1 MARYFL
7 GADVG
12 SSQTRLLITDDRG
25 QPCGYG
31 ESGAGNHE
39 VVGYAGL
46 SAALLQA
53 AGRAL
58 ALAGLQPNQID
69 GAGFGV
75 SGYDWPSERQPTL
88 DAIAALGL
96 DAPLEVVNDAILGIL
111 AGSPDG
117 WGVAVVSG
125 SGCNC
130 RAWDAQRRRE
140 GKVTGSGLWLG
151 EGAGASDLVA
161 KALQTVAHAWTRRG
175 PPTRLTQAFLE
186 HTGAASPEDLLD
198 GLVNRRLSLQ
208 ADAAPLVFQVAAGG
222 DAVAIDVIRWAG
234 RELGELACCVI
245 RQVGFEELE
254 FDVVLMGSM
263 FEGGPMLVEPLRRR
277 LLELAPKARLRRL
290 SAPPVVG
297 AVLLG
302 MEAAGLPPSREVRH
316 ALLHTRLPSL
326 PVNSQNGF

>member
-1 MARYFL
+1 MAGYFL

-12 SSQTRLLITDDRG
+12 SSKTRVLIADERG

-39 VVGYAGL
+39 VVGYPGL
-46 SAALLQA
+46 SAALHLA

-58 ALAGLQPNQID
+58 NQAGLRPNQID

-88 DAIAALGL
+88 DAIAALQL
-96 DAPLEVVNDAILGIL
+96 DGPLEAVNDAVLGIL
-111 AGSPDG
+111 AGTPDG
-117 WGVAVVSG
+117 WGVALVSG

-130 RAWDAQRRRE
+130 RGWDAQRRFE
-140 GKVTGSGLWLG
+140 GRVTGSGMWLG

-161 KALQTVAHAWTRRG
+161 RGLQAVAHQWTRRG
-175 PPTRLTQAFLE
+175 PPTRLTEVFLE
-186 HTGAASPEDLLD
+186 TTGAANLEDLLE
-198 GLVNRRLSLQ
+198 GLINGRLSL
-208 ADAAPLVFQVAAGG
+208 DGEAAPLVFQAAQDGDPVAE
-222 DAVAIDVIRWAG
+222 DVIRWAG

-245 RQVGFEELE
+245 RQMGFESLE
-254 FDVVLMGSM
+254 FDLVMMGSM
-263 FEGGPMLVEPLRRR
+263 FDGGSMLVEPMRQLV
-277 LLELAPKARLRRL
+277 LGLAPQARLRRL

-302 MEAAGLPPSREVRH
+302 MEATGLVPSPKVRQ
-316 ALLHTRLPSL
+316 ALITARL
-326 PVNSQNGF
+326 

>member
-1 MARYFL
+1 MAAYFL

-12 SSQTRLLITDDRG
+12 SSKTRLLIADEHG

-39 VVGYAGL
+39 VVGYSGL
-46 SAALLQA
+46 SAALRQA
-53 AGRAL
+53 AGQAL
-58 ALAGLQPNQID
+58 DLAGLRPNQID

-88 DAIAALGL
+88 DAIAVLQL
-96 DAPLEVVNDAILGIL
+96 DAPLEAVNDAVLGIL
-111 AGSPDG
+111 AGTPDG
-117 WGVAVVSG
+117 WGVALVSG

-130 RAWDAQRRRE
+130 RGWDAQRHE
-140 GKVTGSGLWLG
+140 GRVTGSGMWLG

-161 KALQTVAHAWTRRG
+161 RAVQAVAHEWTRRG

-186 HTGAASPEDLLD
+186 TTGAVDLEDLLD
-198 GLVNRRLSLQ
+198 GLVNGRFSLNGEV
-208 ADAAPLVFQVAAGG
+208 APLVFQVAQDG
-222 DAVAIDVIRWAG
+222 DAVALEVIHWAS

-245 RQVGFEELE
+245 RQMGFEALE

-263 FEGGPMLVEPLRRR
+263 FDGGPMLIEPLRQ
-277 LLELAPKARLRRL
+277 LILGLAPRARLRRL

-302 MEAAGLPPSREVRH
+302 MEAAGLVPSREMRQT
-316 ALLHTRLPSL
+316 LMRLRLPFS
-326 PVNSQNGF
+326 NAGY

>member
-1 MARYFL
+1 MAGYFL

-12 SSQTRLLITDDRG
+12 SSKTRVLIADERG

-39 VVGYAGL
+39 LVGYSGL
-46 SAALLQA
+46 SAALRQA
-53 AGRAL
+53 AGQAL
-58 ALAGLQPNQID
+58 SLAGLLPHQVA

-88 DAIAALGL
+88 DAIAALEL
-96 DAPLEVVNDAILGIL
+96 DSPLEAVNDAVLGIL
-111 AGSPDG
+111 AGTPDG
-117 WGVAVVSG
+117 WGVVIVSG

-130 RAWDAQRRRE
+130 RGWDAQRRRE
-140 GKVTGSGLWLG
+140 GRVTGSGMWLG

-161 KALQTVAHAWTRRG
+161 RAVQAVAHQWTLRG

-186 HTGAASPEDLLD
+186 TTGAASPEELLD
-198 GLVNRRLSLQ
+198 GLVNGRLSLEGE
-208 ADAAPLVFQVAAGG
+208 AAPLVFQVAQDG
-222 DAVAIDVIRWAG
+222 DPVAMDVIRWAG

-245 RQVGFEELE
+245 RQMGFEEQE
-254 FDVVLMGSM
+254 FDLVMMGSM
-263 FEGGPMLVEPLRRR
+263 FGGGPVLIEPMRQVILS
-277 LLELAPKARLRRL
+277 LAPRARLRRL

-302 MEAAGLPPSREVRH
+302 MEAAGLAPSRKVRQ
-316 ALLHTRLPSL
+316 ALIAARL
-326 PVNSQNGF
+326 

>member
-1 MARYFL
+1 MAEYFL

-12 SSQTRLLITDDRG
+12 SSKTRVLIADEHG

-39 VVGYAGL
+39 VVGYPGL
-46 SAALLQA
+46 SAALRQA
-53 AGRAL
+53 AGQAL
-58 ALAGLQPNQID
+58 DLAGLQPSQID

-88 DAIAALGL
+88 EAIAALQL
-96 DAPLEVVNDAILGIL
+96 DAPLEAVNDAVLGIL
-111 AGSPDG
+111 AGTRDG
-117 WGVAVVSG
+117 WGMALVSG

-130 RAWDAQRRRE
+130 RGWDAQRSRE
-140 GKVTGSGLWLG
+140 GRVTGSGMWLG

-161 KALQTVAHAWTRRG
+161 RAVQAVAHEWTRRG

-186 HTGAASPEDLLD
+186 ITGAVGLEDLLD
-198 GLVNRRLSLQ
+198 GLVNGRLSL
-208 ADAAPLVFQVAAGG
+208 DGEVAPLVFQVAQEG
-222 DAVAIDVIRWAG
+222 DPVAVEVIRWAG

-245 RQVGFEELE
+245 RQMGFASLE
-254 FDVVLMGSM
+254 FDLVLMGSM
-263 FEGGPMLVEPLRRR
+263 FDGGLILVEPLRQRI
-277 LLELAPKARLRRL
+277 LALAPRARLQRL

-302 MEAAGLPPSREVRH
+302 MEAAGLAPSPQVRRSLIT
-316 ALLHTRLPSL
+316 ARL
-326 PVNSQNGF
+326 

>member
-1 MARYFL
+1 MVSYFL

-12 SSQTRLLITDDRG
+12 SSKTRLLITDERG

-46 SAALLQA
+46 SAALRQA
-53 AGRAL
+53 AGQAL
-58 ALAGLQPNQID
+58 SLAGLQPRQIE

-88 DAIAALGL
+88 DAIAALEL
-96 DAPLEVVNDAILGIL
+96 DSPLEAVNDAVLGIL
-111 AGSPDG
+111 AGTQDG

-130 RAWDAQRRRE
+130 RGWDAQRRRE
-140 GKVTGSGLWLG
+140 GRVTGSGLWLG
-151 EGAGASDLVA
+151 EGAGASELIA
-161 KALQTVAHAWTRRG
+161 RALQAVAYAWTRRG
-175 PPTRLTQAFLE
+175 PFTRLTQAFLE
-186 HTGAASPEDLLD
+186 YTGAAGPEDLLD
-198 GLVNRRLSLQ
+198 GLVNDRLSV
-208 ADAAPLVFQVAAGG
+208 DGEAAPLVFQVAQGG
-222 DAVAIDVIRWAG
+222 DPVAIHVIRWAG

-245 RQVGFEELE
+245 RQMGFESLE
-254 FDVVLMGSM
+254 FDLVMMGSM
-263 FEGGPMLVEPLRRR
+263 FAGGPMLVEPMRQTILD
-277 LLELAPKARLRRL
+277 LAPRARLQRL

-302 MEAAGLPPSREVRH
+302 MEAAGLKPSREVRQ
-316 ALLHTRLPSL
+316 ALMCFRPARL
-326 PVNSQNGF
+326 